1 MKNKKKAFI
10 IGGISLAVVV
20 AIILCIVLLPKKPAT
35 DTPKPTETT
44 DSTESNLVLETPIKD
59 ENGNTVLETVA
70 NDDGTGLK
78 PIIEED
84 KANNDKNTSVKATET
99 AKPITEKVNGNTN
112 TKDEGTTGGISI
124 NGGENTKYSCGV
136 AGHHCDG
143 PETHSYIS
151 NLEIEGCKY
160 CGSHSCKSFY
170 ATDKWGNTCYTP
182 SKCPQYNV
190 KKDPVQY
197 CQSCGKKCGD
207 GTNGT
212 CVQFVNTCDC
222 PNCHKHVDAWT
233 CHSCK

>member
-1 MKNKKKAFI
+1 MKNKKKAFL

-99 AKPITEKVNGNTN
+99 AKPITAKVNGNTN

-124 NGGENTKYSCGV
+124 NGGENIKYSCGV

-143 PETHSYIS
+143 PETHAYIL
-151 NLEIEGCKY
+151 NLEIQGCKY

-170 ATDKWGNTCYTP
+170 ATDEWGNTCYSP
-182 SKCPQYNV
+182 SKCSKYDV
-190 KKDPVQY
+190 KKDPVHY
-197 CQSCGKKCGD
+197 CQNCGKKSGD
-207 GTNGT
+207 GKNGT
-212 CVQFVNTCDC
+212 CVQFVESCNC
-222 PNCHKHVDAWT
+222 PLCGKHVDAWT